1 MNFKSSI
8 LSPLNY
14 QGYWVGTLSFSR
26 IRLDPSTER
35 LEILTSSFFV
45 GYLQLNFPSWWIL
58 GFLSAAPMFLN
69 VKKMEA
75 QVHLTLTKMSD
86 LGFLISLDFDM

>member
-1 MNFKSSI
+1 M
-8 LSPLNY
+8 
-14 QGYWVGTLSFSR
+14 
-26 IRLDPSTER
+26 
-35 LEILTSSFFV
+35 